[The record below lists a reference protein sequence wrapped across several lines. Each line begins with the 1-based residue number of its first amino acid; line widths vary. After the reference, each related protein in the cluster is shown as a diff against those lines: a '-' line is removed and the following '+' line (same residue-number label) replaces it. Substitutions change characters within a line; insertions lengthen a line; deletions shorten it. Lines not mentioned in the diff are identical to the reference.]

1 MELIV
6 ISLTALL
13 ASLMTFF
20 SGFGLGTILTP
31 VFVLFFPV
39 DVAIA
44 LTGIVHLLN
53 NIFKISLVGKQI
65 NWPIGLR
72 FGLTSIIGAFI
83 GAWFLL
89 IVADSS
95 PLHTYSINNKLFFI
109 TPVKLIV
116 AVLMIAFS
124 LVEIIPFFAKIQVD
138 KNKLYIG
145 GVISGFFGGLSGNQG
160 ALRSMFLIR
169 AGLSKEAFIATG
181 ILIACFVD
189 VTRLT
194 LYFNRMSGIDVRS
207 NLTVLITA
215 VLSAF
220 AGAFIG
226 SKLLKK
232 VTLSFVQITVTVMIV
247 VLAIALGTGLL

>member
-1 MELIV
+1 MELII
-6 ISLTALL
+6 ISVVALL

-31 VFVLFFPV
+31 VFILFFPV

-53 NIFKISLVGKQI
+53 NFFKISLVGKQI
-65 NWPIGLR
+65 NWPVGLR
-72 FGLTSIIGAFI
+72 FGCTAIVGAFI
-83 GAWFLL
+83 GARLL
-89 IVADSS
+89 LMVADSV
-95 PLHTYSINNKLFFI
+95 PLYSYSINDKLFFI

-116 AVLMIAFS
+116 AVLMIVFS
-124 LVEIIPFFAKIQVD
+124 LFEVIPALAKIQVD
-138 KNKLYIG
+138 RNKLYIG
-145 GVISGFFGGLSGNQG
+145 GLISGFFGGLSGNQG

-169 AGLSKEAFIATG
+169 SGLTKESFIATG

-189 VTRLT
+189 LTRLT
-194 LYFNRMSGIDVRS
+194 VYFNRMSDIDIRS
-207 NLTVLITA
+207 NLTVLIIA
-215 VLSAF
+215 ILSAF

-232 VTLSFVQITVTVMIV
+232 VTLSFVQIAVTVMIV
-247 VLAIALGTGLL
+247 LLAVALGTGLL